1 MGSIDG
7 REGKSRVNLHCTLL
21 SCCVQRG
28 RKGCIEGREA
38 GKGVS
43 CLPSW
48 RGFWSPRRL
57 LTWREGQSHTTTMKF
72 RLPPGTFPE
81 LDLAKEDMDNME
93 NVASVIVDAAVED
106 FERLRLDN
114 NGFADK
120 RWKPIKRKAGVMLY
134 EDRSMRESIKRESTL
149 SELPPMS
156 GIRPLMAF
164 GTTRGEL
171 NELMFGLLNP
181 TREEM
186 LAKSA
191 CTGDYLT
198 DCAELASIISPTPS
212 NPLRS
217 LQVKWSLI
225 GRGPMFVS
233 VVVRPRDFVY
243 LESTGIA
250 LDSQGEHVGYNLR
263 HSVEV
268 PGVRELHDH
277 QIVRAN
283 ISFCRLFRQKREGLI
298 EVFMTGCVDAMGY
311 RYPIYTTIVMT
322 QIADALLSFQ
332 RLLLNARMKKLA
344 WMLSSNTRQA
354 KGDRNEPKNECS
366 SCGCYLGRPILSGKR
381 ECTICSDAVC
391 PQCRVPLK
399 VAWKPREGPNVVVGD
414 KKAPA
419 KTRFQKAIVCRPC
432 LRKVDRTDALD
443 VAVDEIRR
451 VSPLLAAE
459 SGMAV
464 TSASSLFSLISSDQ
478 FDRDC
483 FFHSYQ

>member
-1 MGSIDG
+1 
-7 REGKSRVNLHCTLL
+7 
-21 SCCVQRG
+21 
-28 RKGCIEGREA
+28 
-38 GKGVS
+38 
-43 CLPSW
+43 
-48 RGFWSPRRL
+48 
-57 LTWREGQSHTTTMKF
+57 MKF

-81 LDLAKEDMDNME
+81 LELAKEDMDNME
-93 NVASVIVDAAVED
+93 NVAAMIVDSAVED

-134 EDRSMRESIKRESTL
+134 EDQSMRESIKRESMM
-149 SELPPMS
+149 SDKPPVS
-156 GIRPLMAF
+156 GIHPLMAH

-181 TREEM
+181 TRDDM

-212 NPLRS
+212 NPLCS

-233 VVVRPRDFVY
+233 VVIRPRDFVY

-250 LDSQGEHVGYNLR
+250 LDSQGEHVGYSLR

-311 RYPIYTTIVMT
+311 RYPIYTSIVMT

-332 RLLLNARMKKLA
+332 RLLVNARMKKLA
-344 WMLSSNTRQA
+344 WMLNNKRQTKDA
-354 KGDRNEPKNECS
+354 SKKTKNECS
-366 SCGCYLGRPILSGKR
+366 SCACNLGRAILSGRR
-381 ECTICSDAVC
+381 ECKICSNVVC
-391 PQCRVPLK
+391 SQCLVPLK
-399 VAWKPREGPNVVVGD
+399 VTWTPRDDPNMFANQKV
-414 KKAPA
+414 AA
-419 KTRFQKAIVCRPC
+419 NNTRFEKARVCRPC
-432 LRKVDRTDALD
+432 LRNVERTDALD
-443 VAVDEIRR
+443 VAIDEIRR
-451 VSPLLAAE
+451 ASPLLAAE
-459 SGMAV
+459 SGLAV
-464 TSASSLFSLISSDQ
+464 TSASSLFSLINSDQ

>member
-1 MGSIDG
+1 M
-7 REGKSRVNLHCTLL
+7 R
-21 SCCVQRG
+21 
-28 RKGCIEGREA
+28 
-38 GKGVS
+38 
-43 CLPSW
+43 
-48 RGFWSPRRL
+48 
-57 LTWREGQSHTTTMKF
+57 F
-72 RLPPGTFPE
+72 RLPAGTFPE
-81 LDLAKEDMDNME
+81 LELAKEDMDNME
-93 NVASVIVDAAVED
+93 DVAAMIVDSAIDE

-114 NGFADK
+114 NGLADK

-134 EDRSMRESIKRESTL
+134 EDRSMRESLKRESTW
-149 SELPPMS
+149 SATPPS
-156 GIRPLMAF
+156 TVIHSLMAF

-233 VVVRPRDFVY
+233 MVIRPRDFVY

-250 LDSQGEHVGYNLR
+250 LDNQGEHVGFNLR

-268 PGVRELHDH
+268 PGVRELGDH

-298 EVFMTGCVDAMGY
+298 EVYMSGCVDAMGY
-311 RYPIYTTIVMT
+311 RYPIYTSIVIT

-344 WMLSSNTRQA
+344 WMLNNKKQPRDASKKS
-354 KGDRNEPKNECS
+354 KSECS
-366 SCGCYLGRPILSGKR
+366 SCGCNLGRMILSGRR
-381 ECTICSDAVC
+381 ECTICRKLVC
-391 PQCRVPLK
+391 PPCRVPLK
-399 VAWKPREGPNVVVGD
+399 VAWKPREDPNLFANENQTTMKVRFE
-414 KKAPA
+414 KA
-419 KTRFQKAIVCRPC
+419 QVCRPC
-432 LRKVDRTDALD
+432 LHIADRTDALD
-443 VAVDEIRR
+443 VAIDEIRR
-451 VSPLLAAE
+451 ASPLLAAE

-464 TSASSLFSLISSDQ
+464 TSASSLFSLINSDK

>member
-1 MGSIDG
+1 M
-7 REGKSRVNLHCTLL
+7 R
-21 SCCVQRG
+21 
-28 RKGCIEGREA
+28 
-38 GKGVS
+38 
-43 CLPSW
+43 
-48 RGFWSPRRL
+48 
-57 LTWREGQSHTTTMKF
+57 F

-81 LDLAKEDMDNME
+81 LDLANEDMDNME
-93 NVASVIVDAAVED
+93 NVASVIVDSAIEEYERHRQENKEAV
-106 FERLRLDN
+106 
-114 NGFADK
+114 DK

-134 EDRSMRESIKRESTL
+134 EDRAMRASLRTRSSFFEK
-149 SELPPMS
+149 PPAS
-156 GIRPLMAF
+156 GIHSLMAF

-171 NELMFGLLNP
+171 NELMFGLLNS

-225 GRGPMFVS
+225 GRGPLLVS
-233 VVVRPRDFVY
+233 VVIRPRDFVY

-250 LDSQGEHVGYNLR
+250 LDSQGQHVGYNLR

-268 PGVRELHDH
+268 PGVRELEEH

-283 ISFCRLFRQKREGLI
+283 ISFCRLFRQKRDGII
-298 EVFMTGCVDAMGY
+298 EVFMTGCADVMGH
-311 RYPIYTTIVMT
+311 RYPIHSSIVMT
-322 QIADALLSFQ
+322 QIADALLSCQ

-344 WMLSSNTRQA
+344 WMLSTKQGIIPANVD
-354 KGDRNEPKNECS
+354 KNDKNECS
-366 SCGCYLGRPILSGKR
+366 SCRCNLGRHILSSRR
-381 ECTICSDAVC
+381 ECKLCGGAVC

-399 VAWKPREGPNVVVGD
+399 IAWAPRYDETDCSSD
-414 KKAPA
+414 KQPKRKFHYEKAM
-419 KTRFQKAIVCRPC
+419 VCRPC
-432 LRKVDRTDALD
+432 LRQVDRTDPLD

-459 SGMAV
+459 SGLAV
-464 TSASSLFSLISSDQ
+464 TSASSLFSLINSDQ
-478 FDRDC
+478 FDHD
-483 FFHSYQ
+483 FFLSQ

>member
-1 MGSIDG
+1 
-7 REGKSRVNLHCTLL
+7 
-21 SCCVQRG
+21 
-28 RKGCIEGREA
+28 
-38 GKGVS
+38 
-43 CLPSW
+43 
-48 RGFWSPRRL
+48 
-57 LTWREGQSHTTTMKF
+57 MKF

-93 NVASVIVDAAVED
+93 NVAAMIVDAAIED
-106 FERLRLDN
+106 FEQLRLDN

-120 RWKPIKRKAGVMLY
+120 RWKPIKRKAGVVLY
-134 EDRSMRESIKRESTL
+134 EDRSMRESIKRESSL
-149 SELPPMS
+149 SEMPQPC
-156 GIRPLMAF
+156 GIHPLMAH

-233 VVVRPRDFVY
+233 VVIRPRDFVY

-250 LDSQGEHVGYNLR
+250 LDSHGQHVGYNLR

-268 PGVRELHDH
+268 PGVRELHEH

-283 ISFCRLFRQKREGLI
+283 ISFCRLFRQKREGFI

-311 RYPIYTTIVMT
+311 RYPIYTSIIMT
-322 QIADALLSFQ
+322 QITDALLSFQ

-344 WMLSSNTRQA
+344 WMLNNKRQTRDPI
-354 KGDRNEPKNECS
+354 KKPTNECS
-366 SCGCYLGRPILSGKR
+366 SCGGNLGSVILYGRR
-381 ECTICSDAVC
+381 ECKICSNVVC
-391 PQCRVPLK
+391 PHCRVPLK
-399 VAWKPREGPNVVVGD
+399 VAWKPRDDPNMFTIER
-414 KKAPA
+414 KTAA
-419 KTRFQKAIVCRPC
+419 KTRFEKALVCRPC
-432 LRKVDRTDALD
+432 LRKAERTDALD
-443 VAVDEIRR
+443 VAIDEIRR
-451 VSPLLAAE
+451 ASPLLAVE
-459 SGMAV
+459 SGLAV
-464 TSASSLFSLISSDQ
+464 TSASSLFSLINSDQ

>member
-1 MGSIDG
+1 
-7 REGKSRVNLHCTLL
+7 
-21 SCCVQRG
+21 
-28 RKGCIEGREA
+28 
-38 GKGVS
+38 
-43 CLPSW
+43 
-48 RGFWSPRRL
+48 
-57 LTWREGQSHTTTMKF
+57 MKF
-72 RLPPGTFPE
+72 RLAPGTFPE

-93 NVASVIVDAAVED
+93 SVASMIVDSVIED
-106 FERLRLDN
+106 FEHLRLDN
-114 NGFADK
+114 NGYADK
-120 RWKPIKRKAGVMLY
+120 RWKPIKRKAGVVLY
-134 EDRSMRESIKRESTL
+134 EDRSMRESLKRESAS
-149 SELPPMS
+149 SETPPFT
-156 GIRPLMAF
+156 GIHSIMAF

-198 DCAELASIISPTPS
+198 DCAELASIISPTPN

-243 LESTGIA
+243 LESTGVA

-283 ISFCRLFRQKREGLI
+283 ISFCRLFRQKHEGLI

-311 RYPIYTTIVMT
+311 RYPIYTSIVMT
-322 QIADALLSFQ
+322 QITDALLSFQ

-344 WMLSSNTRQA
+344 WMLNNKKDQDASKKPN
-354 KGDRNEPKNECS
+354 DDCS
-366 SCGCYLGRPILSGKR
+366 SCGCYLGRAILYGRR
-381 ECTICSDAVC
+381 ECRICSNVVC
-391 PQCRVPLK
+391 PQCRIPLK
-399 VAWKPREGPNVVVGD
+399 VAWKPRDDPNMFTNE
-414 KKAPA
+414 
-419 KTRFQKAIVCRPC
+419 KTISKTWFEKTLVCRPC
-432 LRKVDRTDALD
+432 LRKADQTDALD
-443 VAVDEIRR
+443 VAIDEIRQA
-451 VSPLLAAE
+451 SPLLAAE
-459 SGMAV
+459 SGMV
-464 TSASSLFSLISSDQ
+464 TSASSLFSLINSDQ

>member
-1 MGSIDG
+1 
-7 REGKSRVNLHCTLL
+7 
-21 SCCVQRG
+21 
-28 RKGCIEGREA
+28 
-38 GKGVS
+38 
-43 CLPSW
+43 
-48 RGFWSPRRL
+48 
-57 LTWREGQSHTTTMKF
+57 MKF

-93 NVASVIVDAAVED
+93 NVAAMIVDSAIED
-106 FERLRLDN
+106 FEQLRLDN
-114 NGFADK
+114 NGFAHT
-120 RWKPIKRKAGVMLY
+120 RWKPIKRKAGVVLY
-134 EDRSMRESIKRESTL
+134 EDRSMRESIKRESSL
-149 SELPPMS
+149 SEMPQPC
-156 GIRPLMAF
+156 GIHPLMAH

-171 NELMFGLLNP
+171 NELMFGLLNS

-233 VVVRPRDFVY
+233 VVIRPRDFVY

-250 LDSQGEHVGYNLR
+250 LDSQGQHIGYNLR

-298 EVFMTGCVDAMGY
+298 EIFMTGCVDAMGY
-311 RYPIYTTIVMT
+311 QYPIYTSVVMM

-332 RLLLNARMKKLA
+332 RLLVNARMKKLA
-344 WMLSSNTRQA
+344 WMLNNMRQTSDSA
-354 KGDRNEPKNECS
+354 KKPTNACS
-366 SCGCYLGRPILSGKR
+366 SCGGNLGSAILYGRR
-381 ECTICSDAVC
+381 ECKICSNVVC
-391 PQCRVPLK
+391 PHCRVPLK
-399 VAWKPREGPNVVVGD
+399 VAWKPRDDPNMFTD
-414 KKAPA
+414 EKKTAVL
-419 KTRFQKAIVCRPC
+419 TRFEKALVCRPC
-432 LRKVDRTDALD
+432 LRNAERTDALD
-443 VAVDEIRR
+443 VAIDEIRR
-451 VSPLLAAE
+451 TSPLLAAE
-459 SGMAV
+459 SGLAV
-464 TSASSLFSLISSDQ
+464 TSASSLFSLYNSDQ
-478 FDRDC
+478 FDNDF
-483 FFHSYQ
+483 FFHSY

>member
-1 MGSIDG
+1 
-7 REGKSRVNLHCTLL
+7 
-21 SCCVQRG
+21 
-28 RKGCIEGREA
+28 
-38 GKGVS
+38 
-43 CLPSW
+43 
-48 RGFWSPRRL
+48 
-57 LTWREGQSHTTTMKF
+57 MKF
-72 RLPPGTFPE
+72 CLPPGTFPE

-93 NVASVIVDAAVED
+93 NVASIIVDSAVED
-106 FERLRLDN
+106 FECLRLDN
-114 NGFADK
+114 NGLADK

-134 EDRSMRESIKRESTL
+134 EDRSMRESIKRQSSL
-149 SELPPMS
+149 SDFPMAS
-156 GIRPLMAF
+156 GIRPLMAH

-198 DCAELASIISPTPS
+198 DCAELASIISPTPN

-268 PGVRELHDH
+268 PGVRELHEH

-283 ISFCRLFRQKREGLI
+283 ISFCRLFRQKREGII

-311 RYPIYTTIVMT
+311 RYPIYTSIVMT

-344 WMLSSNTRQA
+344 WMLNKQQNRDPSKKPGN
-354 KGDRNEPKNECS
+354 KCS
-366 SCGCYLGRPILSGKR
+366 SCGCSLGRAILTGRR
-381 ECTICSDAVC
+381 ECKICSNVVC

-399 VAWKPREGPNVVVGD
+399 VAWTPRDDPNLFTSPT
-414 KKAPA
+414 KTAM
-419 KTRFQKAIVCRPC
+419 KTRFEKALVCRPC
-432 LRKVDRTDALD
+432 LRKVERTDALD
-443 VAVDEIRR
+443 VAIDEIRR
-451 VSPLLAAE
+451 TSPLLAAE
-459 SGMAV
+459 SGLAV
-464 TSASSLFSLISSDQ
+464 TSASSLYSLINSDQ
-478 FDRDC
+478 FDRDF
-483 FFHSYQ
+483 FFH

>member
-1 MGSIDG
+1 
-7 REGKSRVNLHCTLL
+7 
-21 SCCVQRG
+21 
-28 RKGCIEGREA
+28 
-38 GKGVS
+38 
-43 CLPSW
+43 
-48 RGFWSPRRL
+48 
-57 LTWREGQSHTTTMKF
+57 MKF
-72 RLPPGTFPE
+72 RLPPETFPE
-81 LDLAKEDMDNME
+81 LDLAKEDMDNMD
-93 NVASVIVDAAVED
+93 NVAAMIVDSAIED
-106 FERLRLDN
+106 FENLRLDY
-114 NGFADK
+114 NGLADK

-134 EDRSMRESIKRESTL
+134 EDRSMRENLKRESSL
-149 SELPPMS
+149 SDVAPSPS
-156 GIRPLMAF
+156 GIHPLMAI

-250 LDSQGEHVGYNLR
+250 LDSHGEHVGYNLR

-283 ISFCRLFRQKREGLI
+283 ISFCRLFRQKKQGLI

-311 RYPIYTTIVMT
+311 RYPIYTSIVMT

-332 RLLLNARMKKLA
+332 RLLVNARMKKLA
-344 WMLSSNTRQA
+344 WMLNNKQKQSVDTSKKA
-354 KGDRNEPKNECS
+354 KSECS
-366 SCGCYLGRPILSGKR
+366 SCGCGVGRSILSCRR
-381 ECTICSDAVC
+381 ECTLCSSAVC
-391 PQCRVPLK
+391 PLCRVPLK
-399 VAWKPREGPNVVVGD
+399 VAWKPRDDPNMFTSE
-414 KKAPA
+414 KKAAA
-419 KTRFQKAIVCRPC
+419 KMRYEKAKVCRPC

-443 VAVDEIRR
+443 VAVDEICRS
-451 VSPLLAAE
+451 SPLLAAE
-459 SGMAV
+459 SGLAV
-464 TSASSLFSLISSDQ
+464 TSASSLFSLINSDQ
-478 FDRDC
+478 FGRDC

>member
-1 MGSIDG
+1 
-7 REGKSRVNLHCTLL
+7 
-21 SCCVQRG
+21 
-28 RKGCIEGREA
+28 
-38 GKGVS
+38 
-43 CLPSW
+43 
-48 RGFWSPRRL
+48 
-57 LTWREGQSHTTTMKF
+57 MKF

-81 LDLAKEDMDNME
+81 LELANEDMDNME
-93 NVASVIVDAAVED
+93 NVAAMIVDSTIED
-106 FERLRLDN
+106 FERLRLNDN
-114 NGFADK
+114 GLTDK
-120 RWKPIKRKAGVMLY
+120 RWKPLKRKAGVMLY
-134 EDRSMRESIKRESTL
+134 EDRSMRESLKRESSL
-149 SELPPMS
+149 SDAPS
-156 GIRPLMAF
+156 RIHPLMAV

-212 NPLRS
+212 DPLRS

-250 LDSQGEHVGYNLR
+250 LDSHGEHVGYNLR

-283 ISFCRLFRQKREGLI
+283 ISFCRLFRQKKQGLI

-311 RYPIYTTIVMT
+311 RYPIYTSIVMT

-344 WMLSSNTRQA
+344 WMLNHNQRQSLDTS
-354 KGDRNEPKNECS
+354 KKPNNECS
-366 SCGCYLGRPILSGKR
+366 SCGCSVGRSILSGR
-381 ECTICSDAVC
+381 RQCTLCSSVVC

-399 VAWKPREGPNVVVGD
+399 VARDVPNMFTKE
-414 KKAPA
+414 KKAAP
-419 KTRFQKAIVCRPC
+419 KTRYEKTTVCRPC
-432 LRKVDRTDALD
+432 LREVDRTDSLD
-443 VAVDEIRR
+443 VAIDEIRR
-451 VSPLLAAE
+451 ASPLLAAE
-459 SGMAV
+459 SGLAV
-464 TSASSLFSLISSDQ
+464 TSASSLFSLINSDQ
-478 FDRDC
+478 FDRDF

>member
-1 MGSIDG
+1 
-7 REGKSRVNLHCTLL
+7 
-21 SCCVQRG
+21 
-28 RKGCIEGREA
+28 
-38 GKGVS
+38 
-43 CLPSW
+43 
-48 RGFWSPRRL
+48 
-57 LTWREGQSHTTTMKF
+57 MKF

-81 LDLAKEDMDNME
+81 LELAKEDMDNME
-93 NVASVIVDAAVED
+93 NVAAVIVDSAMED
-106 FERLRLDN
+106 LERLRLDSH
-114 NGFADK
+114 GLADK

-134 EDRSMRESIKRESTL
+134 EDRSMRESIKREST
-149 SELPPMS
+149 MAT
-156 GIRPLMAF
+156 GIHPLVAF

-233 VVVRPRDFVY
+233 VVIRPRDFVY

-263 HSVEV
+263 HSVEI
-268 PGVRELHDH
+268 PGVRELHDY

-283 ISFCRLFRQKREGLI
+283 ISFCRLFRQKREGII

-311 RYPIYTTIVMT
+311 RYPINTSVVIT

-344 WMLSSNTRQA
+344 WMLNNKRQTEGTN
-354 KGDRNEPKNECS
+354 KKPKSECS
-366 SCGCYLGRPILSGKR
+366 SCGCSLTRPILSGRR
-381 ECTICSDAVC
+381 ECTICSSSVC

-399 VAWKPREGPNVVVGD
+399 VAWKPRDDPNMFTNE
-414 KKAPA
+414 KQTSPRTRYEKA
-419 KTRFQKAIVCRPC
+419 TVCRPC

-443 VAVDEIRR
+443 VAIDEIRR
-451 VSPLLAAE
+451 ASPLLAAE

-464 TSASSLFSLISSDQ
+464 TSASSLFSLINSDQ

>member
-1 MGSIDG
+1 M
-7 REGKSRVNLHCTLL
+7 
-21 SCCVQRG
+21 
-28 RKGCIEGREA
+28 
-38 GKGVS
+38 
-43 CLPSW
+43 
-48 RGFWSPRRL
+48 
-57 LTWREGQSHTTTMKF
+57 
-72 RLPPGTFPE
+72 
-81 LDLAKEDMDNME
+81 
-93 NVASVIVDAAVED
+93 AV
-106 FERLRLDN
+106 
-114 NGFADK
+114 
-120 RWKPIKRKAGVMLY
+120 
-134 EDRSMRESIKRESTL
+134 
-149 SELPPMS
+149 
-156 GIRPLMAF
+156 

-233 VVVRPRDFVY
+233 VVIRPRDFVY

-250 LDSQGEHVGYNLR
+250 LDSHGEHVGYNLR

-283 ISFCRLFRQKREGLI
+283 ISFCRLFRQKKTGLI

-311 RYPIYTTIVMT
+311 RYPIYTRLVMT

-344 WMLSSNTRQA
+344 WMLNNSQRPSLSTTKKA
-354 KGDRNEPKNECS
+354 KSECS
-366 SCGCYLGRPILSGKR
+366 SCGCSVGRSILSGRR
-381 ECTICSDAVC
+381 ECALCGSVVC

-399 VAWKPREGPNVVVGD
+399 VAWKPRDDPNMFTNET
-414 KKAPA
+414 KAAPA
-419 KTRFQKAIVCRPC
+419 TRFEKATMCRPC

-443 VAVDEIRR
+443 VAIDEIRR
-451 VSPLLAAE
+451 SSPLLAAE
-459 SGMAV
+459 SGLAV
-464 TSASSLFSLISSDQ
+464 TSASSLFSLINSDQ

>member
-1 MGSIDG
+1 
-7 REGKSRVNLHCTLL
+7 
-21 SCCVQRG
+21 
-28 RKGCIEGREA
+28 
-38 GKGVS
+38 
-43 CLPSW
+43 
-48 RGFWSPRRL
+48 
-57 LTWREGQSHTTTMKF
+57 MKF

-93 NVASVIVDAAVED
+93 NVAAMIVDAAIED
-106 FERLRLDN
+106 FEQLRLDN

-120 RWKPIKRKAGVMLY
+120 RWKPIKRKAGVVLY
-134 EDRSMRESIKRESTL
+134 EDRSMRESIKRESSL
-149 SELPPMS
+149 SEMPQPC
-156 GIRPLMAF
+156 GIHPLMAH

-233 VVVRPRDFVY
+233 VVIRPRDFVY

-250 LDSQGEHVGYNLR
+250 LDSHGQHVGYNLR

-268 PGVRELHDH
+268 PGVRELHEH

-283 ISFCRLFRQKREGLI
+283 ISFCRLFRQKREGFI

-311 RYPIYTTIVMT
+311 RYPIYTSIIMT
-322 QIADALLSFQ
+322 QITDALLSFQ

-344 WMLSSNTRQA
+344 WMLNNKRQTRDPI
-354 KGDRNEPKNECS
+354 KKPTNECS
-366 SCGCYLGRPILSGKR
+366 SCGGNLGSVILYGRR
-381 ECTICSDAVC
+381 ECKICSNVVC
-391 PQCRVPLK
+391 PHCRVPLK
-399 VAWKPREGPNVVVGD
+399 VAWKLCDDPNMFTIER
-414 KKAPA
+414 KTAA
-419 KTRFQKAIVCRPC
+419 KTRFEKALVCRPC
-432 LRKVDRTDALD
+432 LRKAERTDALD
-443 VAVDEIRR
+443 VAIDEIRR
-451 VSPLLAAE
+451 ASPLLAVE
-459 SGMAV
+459 SGLAV
-464 TSASSLFSLISSDQ
+464 TSASSLFSLINSDQ